1 MLQTTVVGYLGA
13 DAITKNENG
22 KEFTVFRVAHTDRW
36 RDEAGQTHES
46 TQWVDVIMSGRPAV
60 ADWLKQGTLV
70 YVCGHARL
78 RAYSSAQARAFVAG
92 ITISNP
98 VVELLGGISDS
109 VPGKL
114 YDEQGH
120 QVDVQ
125 KYFHVEVA
133 SCFLTNG
140 RGKRFAVDDNG
151 WVMPIEEAPA
161 EVQAA
166 GGVAEAEEKP
176 AKKKK

>member
-13 DAITKNENG
+13 DAVTKNENG
-22 KEFTVFRVAHTDRW
+22 KEFTVFRVAHSDRW
-36 RDEAGQTHES
+36 KDEAGQTHES

-70 YVCGHARL
+70 YVNGHARL

-98 VVELLGGISDS
+98 IVELLGGVSDS

-120 QVDVQ
+120 QVDVL

-151 WVMPIEEAPA
+151 WVMPIEEAPT

-166 GGVAEAEEKP
+166 GGVAEADEKQD
-176 AKKKK
+176 KKKK